1 LHAKDFVRF
10 FATDKKDSVNKDYWC
25 RIEMSDCPP
34 SSIVAWVADD
44 SSIPFFSFY
53 PVLSA
58 QLIVNYSKDKLDVFV
73 DLSFGDIE
81 LDATKEM
88 TDTGVKWTFNKPMLP
103 GQGFS
108 VRIYEK
114 KNVKPPKQKRKDRR
128 STENKLH
135 DQRLIG

>member
-1 LHAKDFVRF
+1 
-10 FATDKKDSVNKDYWC
+10 
-25 RIEMSDCPP
+25 MSDCPP
-34 SSIVAWVADD
+34 SSIVAWEADD

-88 TDTGVKWTFNKPMLP
+88 TDTGLKWTFNKPMLP

-128 STENKLH
+128 SIENKLH